1 MKKYYGGY
9 LLYRNLRIAYE
20 LKKQIAKIL
29 QNNLNSIN
37 FNKLTTVTDIILS
50 KDFSYAKIFIF
61 LPYNEEYKNQ
71 KNTLFFLN
79 KTTEY
84 IRYILQ
90 KKIRL
95 RKIPKLKFYLDNS
108 LKEGN
113 YISNLIKNIK

>member
-1 MKKYYGGY
+1 M
-9 LLYRNLRIAYE
+9 YRNLRIAYE